1 MAKKKVT
8 VENEQPIITAP
19 STDTGVDTAE
29 VVKKFWDKYKKPFL
43 IGLVAGVAIFGA
55 YFGYQKLINEPK
67 SITGNEA
74 IFPVETFFDKMAGS
88 GFNKDS
94 IKIALDGGIVDS
106 IKVEGLLNIVS
117 KHSGSPAANRAN
129 LMIGAC
135 YLNSNEFEKA
145 IKYINDF
152 SANGAYQF
160 DIKKHI
166 MLGHANAELKKTDAA
181 LSEYTKAASIN
192 TKDEPFTTD
201 ALMTAASYAESIG
214 KTKEAIEL
222 YQKLKDNY
230 PASQAVAGGDVD
242 KYLAKLGVTK

>member
-1 MAKKKVT
+1 MAKKKTT
-8 VENEQPIITAP
+8 VENEQPIITEP
-19 STDTGVDTAE
+19 TTETGVDTVE
-29 VVKKFWDKYKKPFL
+29 VVKNFWDKYSKPFL
-43 IGLVAGVAIFGA
+43 TGLLAGIVVFGA
-55 YFGYQKLINEPK
+55 YFGYQKLIKEPK
-67 SITGNEA
+67 IVTGNEA
-74 IFPVETFFDKMAGS
+74 IFPIEAFFDKMAGS

-106 IKVEGLLNIVS
+106 VKVMGLLNIAS
-117 KHSGSPAANRAN
+117 KHSGTPAANRAN

-135 YLNSNEFEKA
+135 YLNNNEFEKA
-145 IKYINDF
+145 IKFIDDF
-152 SANGAYQF
+152 SANGAYQLE
-160 DIKKHI
+160 IKKHM

-201 ALMTAASYAESIG
+201 ALMTAAAYAESIG
-214 KTKEAIEL
+214 KTKEAIEM
-222 YQKLKDNY
+222 YQNLKDNY